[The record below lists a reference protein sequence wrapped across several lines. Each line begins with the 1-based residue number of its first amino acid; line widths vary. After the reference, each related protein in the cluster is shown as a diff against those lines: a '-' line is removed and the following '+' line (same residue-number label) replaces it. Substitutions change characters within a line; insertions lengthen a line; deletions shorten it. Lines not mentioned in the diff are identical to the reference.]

1 MPRQQLTNLVGALA
15 AAQAAQRETGRHSR
29 RGAERRRA
37 AGAGPHPKITS
48 ADSILATVL
57 YLRRSFP
64 QHLLAELLGISRS
77 RITRTITETRGLLDR
92 HGYDIAPSTARFHAP
107 ADVIAFLA
115 DANTAPSAKP
125 KPTC

>member
-1 MPRQQLTNLVGALA
+1 MAHSPQRKRRNAK
-15 AAQAAQRETGRHSR
+15 QAATSR

-57 YLRRSFP
+57 YLRRSYP

-77 RITRTITETRGLLDR
+77 RITRTITETREPLDR
-92 HGYDIAPSTARFHAP
+92 HGYDIAPSTARFPAP
-107 ADVIAFLA
+107 ADVIAFLT